1 MKNICSDIVLTSR
14 NGLDILN
21 EKEDDFMSMQNLNTV
36 NSPKTGSFQMRINPE
51 VKSQAEAIFATYGL
65 SLTDAVNI
73 FIQQS
78 LNAKGLPFLLSP
90 ENAEYMKAKSVQRL
104 IAEIQS
110 GLDSATSESDWVSEE
125 DAYKL
130 LEADV

>member
-1 MKNICSDIVLTSR
+1 
-14 NGLDILN
+14 
-21 EKEDDFMSMQNLNTV
+21 MSAMNYNV
-36 NSPKTGSFQMRINPE
+36 MSAPKTSTFQMRINPE
-51 VKSQAEAIFATYGL
+51 VKAQAESIFETYGL

-78 LNAKGLPFLLSP
+78 LNSKGLPFLLSP
-90 ENAEYMKAKSVQRL
+90 ENAEYLKAKSVARL
-104 IAEIQS
+104 MSEIQA
-110 GLDSATSESDWVSEE
+110 GWDSVTSKEDWVSEE

>member
-104 IAEIQS
+104 LAEIQS

>member
-1 MKNICSDIVLTSR
+1 
-14 NGLDILN
+14 
-21 EKEDDFMSMQNLNTV
+21 MSMQNLNTV
-36 NSPKTGSFQMRINPE
+36 NSPKTSSFQMRINPE

-78 LNAKGLPFLLSP
+78 LNANGLPFLLSP
-90 ENAEYMKAKSVQRL
+90 ENAEYMKAKAVQRL
-104 IAEIQS
+104 MSEIQI
-110 GLDSATSESDWVSEE
+110 GWDSVKTEGDWVSED
-125 DAYKL
+125 DAYRL